1 MKATSLNKEPI
12 SKLTSNFCPYELLRH
27 FQLDLQ
33 QDEVILYS
41 MQSYGWAGIVGYESL
56 SRLYDYSYAL
66 NTIYNR
72 HEQLHAGTGV
82 CASLLALPASVLFHA
97 VSYGR
102 FLFFVSK
109 IFNNYFV

>member
-82 CASLLALPASVLFHA
+82 CASLLALPSECSLSRCIVWSFFIF
-97 VSYGR
+97 R
-102 FLFFVSK
+102 FQN
-109 IFNNYFV
+109 I